1 MSISVSQWGI
11 IDGRSLDT
19 IILMTLSRRILFA
32 CYAMSLHCLTCVPA
46 RAEDSAL
53 ERTQAVIDALGASPA
68 DYISIIFDVSGS
80 MKTRGVLQKARQATL
95 KIVKKS
101 ALVGAYVRIVGADAK
116 EHVLFDKVIRS
127 NADRSAAID
136 AVPFKVLEGAGTNLR
151 RPHDTTLQQ
160 ALAQGYR
167 RPVTVFVTDSYN
179 DQPTLGSVEMDLYT
193 DYYHKSNDLS
203 RIADTQA
210 GLAYQKRLDRYGR
223 VGGRTFGIGI
233 DIDPVTQRPIERSPK
248 DIATPAGVSPPSVA
262 RSGTGEPIDPDP
274 IWPYLAG
281 LVAIVIS
288 VATAFYLRSRRPL
301 SFRISTGGKTGH
313 DVTFSHRDRIGLGG
327 VVAGSTRT
335 IPISGCKS
343 GIAVLYMQR
352 GTVYMSTKGFDSGRV
367 VSINGLDVVAGND
380 VGVGIGDTIRVRTTV
395 AETSENLDLRWKI
408 VPVSW
413 EQGAHDK

>member
-19 IILMTLSRRILFA
+19 IIVMSHSRRILIA
-32 CYAMSLHCLTCVPA
+32 CYAMFLLCLTCVPA

-116 EHVLFDKVIRS
+116 EHILFDKVIRS

-136 AVPFKVLEGAGTNLR
+136 AVPFKVLDGAGTNLR
-151 RPHDTTLQQ
+151 SPHDTTLQQ
-160 ALAQGYR
+160 ALSKDYR
-167 RPVTVFVTDSYN
+167 HPVIVFVTDSYN
-179 DQPTLGSVEMDLYT
+179 DQPTLGSVEMELYT

-203 RIADTQA
+203 RIADTQV
-210 GLAYQKRLDRYGR
+210 GLAYQKRLSRYAGI
-223 VGGRTFGIGI
+223 GGRTFGIGV
-233 DIDPVTQRPIERSPK
+233 DIDPATQRPIERSPK
-248 DIATPAGVSPPSVA
+248 DIDTPAPVIPPVVARSVA
-262 RSGTGEPIDPDP
+262 REPIDAEPL
-274 IWPYLAG
+274 WPYLAG

-288 VATAFYLRSRRPL
+288 VATVLYLKSLRPL
-301 SFRISTGGKTGH
+301 SFRIATGGKTGH
-313 DVTFSHRDRIGLGG
+313 DVTLSPRDRIGLGG
-327 VVAGSTRT
+327 VVAGSTNT

-343 GIAVLYMQR
+343 GIAVLYMRR
-352 GTVYMSTKGFDSGRV
+352 GAVYMSTKGFDSGRI
-367 VSINGLDVVAGND
+367 VSVNGLDVVAGND
-380 VGVGIGDTIRVRTTV
+380 VGVGVGDTIRIRTT
-395 AETSENLDLRWKI
+395 AGETSENLDLRWKI